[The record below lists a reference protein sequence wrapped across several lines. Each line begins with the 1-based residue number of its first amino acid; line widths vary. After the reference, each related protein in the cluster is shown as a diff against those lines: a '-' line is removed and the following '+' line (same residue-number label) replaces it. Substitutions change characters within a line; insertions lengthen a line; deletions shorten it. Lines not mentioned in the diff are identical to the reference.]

1 MIINFLSFHREDG
14 VEMVWGSPCGLPLFC
29 NDNIFALNSLWFAE
43 SMGEKKLRKSF
54 KKVLTF
60 GLKVV

>member
-1 MIINFLSFHREDG
+1 
-14 VEMVWGSPCGLPLFC
+14 MVHGWPTLFRVWAFFRVFC
-29 NDNIFALNSLWFAE
+29 HDNIFVLNSLWFAE
-43 SMGEKKLRKSF
+43 SMGEKKIQKSS

>member
-14 VEMVWGSPCGLPLFC
+14 VKMVTGQSVRIVLFC
-29 NDNIFALNSLWFAE
+29 NDNIFVLNSFRFAE
-43 SMGEKKLRKSF
+43 SMGEKKLRKSS